1 MSAPKIVDLAAGV
14 PIAGFTGVNG
24 AGKTLLLVNSAIADM
39 ARGRAV
45 YSTVPITSSYG
56 NSEPVLSLRQLLELH
71 DCTLILDEVSSIFS
85 ARTTQS
91 LPGEIITLLHSLRHR
106 NITVRWSAPEWMRAD
121 TNLRGVTQGLV
132 NVWPMAKVNDGTPWP
147 RPRFIMAGLMDT
159 SIGKADATPTK
170 VLRRRFVLPR
180 RLPAWGAYDTLA
192 DTPLLGRRHEG
203 GTCPD
208 CGGSKERPKHS
219 EKRHAEL
226 GIPWYEGDGQ
236 EVDHS
241 AARHDGHDRTIAFHA
256 ETGEEI
262 TDANPETLPAVST
275 MPKLLLEVGATPGAG
290 RESKNGVTS
299 PEGGRLERSEK
310 RAAPAMLFEPRGY

>member
-1 MSAPKIVDLAAGV
+1 MSARIVDLANGV

-39 ARGRAV
+39 AKGREV
-45 YSTVPITSSYG
+45 YSTVAIKSEYGISHPI
-56 NSEPVLSLRQLLELH
+56 LSLRQLLELH

-132 NVWPMAKVNDGTPWP
+132 NVWPMAKVRDESPWP

-170 VLRRRFVLPR
+170 VLRRRFVLPK
-180 RLPAWGAYDTLA
+180 RLPAWGAYDTMA

-219 EKRHAEL
+219 EKRHQEL
-226 GIPWYEGDGQ
+226 GIPWFEGDDEKAGLSATDRDMGNRGHVHF
-236 EVDHS
+236 VD
-241 AARHDGHDRTIAFHA
+241 AQGEPITATRP
-256 ETGEEI
+256 ETAPATSSG
-262 TDANPETLPAVST
+262 TDALPESGGVQGRDRDS
-275 MPKLLLEVGATPGAG
+275 KAG
-290 RESKNGVTS
+290 RSI
-299 PEGGRLERSEK
+299 PEGVRLERSEK
-310 RAAPAMLFEPRGY
+310 RAAPAIEFQPRGY